1 MNTLMTLAVVDSCC
15 VKVCKHCSYVEVSP
29 SAWDGFINDLSFLLW
44 GVLGTLVIIFLIK
57 YGVEYYKTNKEYLK
71 QIESDRNNRH
81 AELKLSLEEIRSAIK
96 KVINNCESLC
106 KQMEEIKDQNKQL
119 KEQIEQL
126 NDKIMVLE
134 QKNTNSKHSN

>member
-1 MNTLMTLAVVDSCC
+1 M
-15 VKVCKHCSYVEVSP
+15 SP

-44 GVLGTLVIIFLIK
+44 GVLGTIVIVFLIK

-71 QIESDRNNRH
+71 QIESDRDNRH
-81 AELKLSLEEIRSAIK
+81 AELKLSLEEIRSAIR
-96 KVINNCESLC
+96 KVNDCQSLC

-126 NDKIMVLE
+126 NDKIMALE

>member
-1 MNTLMTLAVVDSCC
+1 MMTLAVVDSCC

-44 GVLGTLVIIFLIK
+44 GVLGTIVIVFLIK

-71 QIESDRNNRH
+71 QIESDRNN
-81 AELKLSLEEIRSAIK
+81 SYSEIMSTLVGIGTAIK

-126 NDKIMVLE
+126 NDKIMALE
-134 QKNTNSKHSN
+134 QKNTNLK